1 MTSTRDERID
11 VQRVEIDAEGY
22 DDNGVYWGEGPAGP
36 GPRSGVFVATQ
47 GLDEISFR
55 AGSLKEAKAK
65 AAEALAAERERR
77 TALKMQHYAME
88 WVNPVS
94 GEIYQLRIEHR
105 ANYFHEGLDHIEII
119 TRSPKRAPLPI
130 TDTGYL
136 SHFIGAAQLEAAG
149 GPEAFVADWLKRAS
163 ADPLWRRRE
172 AQKLQG
178 DLFGWADAEAETAAK
193 NSEPTKELPLRSGQW
208 IGTAR
213 PSRGRRRRRTAEPER
228 DPE

>member
-22 DDNGVYWGEGPAGP
+22 DDNGAYWGEGPD
-36 GPRSGVFVATQ
+36 VFVATK

-65 AAEALAAERERR
+65 AEAALAAERERR
-77 TALKMQHYAME
+77 TALKMRRYAME

-105 ANYFHEGLDHIEII
+105 ADYFYPGMDHVEIT
-119 TRSPKRAPLPI
+119 TRSPLRAPLPI
-130 TDTGYL
+130 TATGYL

-149 GPEAFVADWLKRAS
+149 GPEAFVADWLKRAG

-178 DLFGWADAEAETAAK
+178 DLFGWAESEAETAAK
-193 NSEPTKELPLRSGQW
+193 SKLPRNPDRQSGQW
-208 IGTAR
+208 IGTSR
-213 PSRGRRRRRTAEPER
+213 PSRGRRRKRAATPPQ